1 MNASNVTNS
10 SIICVFSHLE
20 TGPPIFNGTLEPPD
34 DEVSVETTT
43 IMADND
49 EEDEEK
55 ETLSISMYDPVNF
68 PNTTIPPSMLELDT
82 TALSQPFISVKQSFD
97 EDHIRFPPN
106 TTAAEREEGGEDE
119 PVSVKFYN
127 KTSDNNA
134 SLIVFK
140 LKQLLQSQTEIP
152 LAGESRPR
160 QTRIVYINNK
170 RVELESE
177 LESEP
182 EN

>member
-1 MNASNVTNS
+1 MNASNVTTS
-10 SIICVFSHLE
+10 SIICIFSHLE

-127 KTSDNNA
+127 KTIDNNA

-152 LAGESRPR
+152 LAGESQPR

-177 LESEP
+177 LESEL

>member
-1 MNASNVTNS
+1 
-10 SIICVFSHLE
+10 
-20 TGPPIFNGTLEPPD
+20 
-34 DEVSVETTT
+34 
-43 IMADND
+43 
-49 EEDEEK
+49 
-55 ETLSISMYDPVNF
+55 
-68 PNTTIPPSMLELDT
+68 MLELDT

-106 TTAAEREEGGEDE
+106 TTAAEREDE

-152 LAGESRPR
+152 LAGDSQPR

-182 EN
+182 DN

>member
-43 IMADND
+43 IVADND

-106 TTAAEREEGGEDE
+106 TTAAEREDE

-127 KTSDNNA
+127 KTIDNNA

>member
-1 MNASNVTNS
+1 
-10 SIICVFSHLE
+10 
-20 TGPPIFNGTLEPPD
+20 
-34 DEVSVETTT
+34 
-43 IMADND
+43 
-49 EEDEEK
+49 
-55 ETLSISMYDPVNF
+55 MYDPVNF
-68 PNTTIPPSMLELDT
+68 PTTTISPSASELDT
-82 TALSQPFISVKQSFD
+82 TVLSLPFLAVKNSFD

-106 TTAAEREEGGEDE
+106 TTAEKNEVE

-127 KTSDNNA
+127 KSSDNNA

-140 LKQLLQSQTEIP
+140 LKQLLHSETELP
-152 LAGESRPR
+152 LAGESQPR

-177 LESEP
+177 LEESDT

>member
-1 MNASNVTNS
+1 MNASNVTTS
-10 SIICVFSHLE
+10 SIICIFSHLE

-152 LAGESRPR
+152 LAGDSRSR

-177 LESEP
+177 LESEL

>member
-1 MNASNVTNS
+1 MNASNVTTS
-10 SIICVFSHLE
+10 SIICIFSHLE

>member
-1 MNASNVTNS
+1 MNASAVTNS

>member
-1 MNASNVTNS
+1 MNASNVTTS
-10 SIICVFSHLE
+10 SIICIFSHLE

-177 LESEP
+177 LESEL

>member
-1 MNASNVTNS
+1 MNASAVTNS
-10 SIICVFSHLE
+10 SIICDFSHLE
-20 TGPPIFNGTLEPPD
+20 TGPPIFNGTLDPPD

-55 ETLSISMYDPVNF
+55 ETVFISMYDPVNF
-68 PNTTIPPSMLELDT
+68 PNTTIPPSMLKLDT

-106 TTAAEREEGGEDE
+106 TTAAEREDE

>member
-106 TTAAEREEGGEDE
+106 TTAAEREDE

>member
-1 MNASNVTNS
+1 MNTSAVTNS

-20 TGPPIFNGTLEPPD
+20 TGPPIFNGTVEPPD

-106 TTAAEREEGGEDE
+106 TTAAEREDE

-152 LAGESRPR
+152 LAGDSQPR